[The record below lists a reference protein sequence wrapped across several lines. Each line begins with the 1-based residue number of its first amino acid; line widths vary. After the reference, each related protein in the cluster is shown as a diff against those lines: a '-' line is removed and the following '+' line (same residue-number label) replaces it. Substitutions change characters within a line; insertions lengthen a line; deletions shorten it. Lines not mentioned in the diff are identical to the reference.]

1 MTNSLEQRIA
11 ARVARTAGAQ
21 RSARRVAFLAQQ
33 DEIAQAL
40 AAGWT
45 VKDIWRTLS
54 EEGRITVCYQ
64 SFCEYVNRW
73 IRNTAKPARHRHAA
87 TSEVAA
93 QPNETPRRPTPSGF
107 TINPQPKKEDLI

>member
-1 MTNSLEQRIA
+1 MTKPLEQRIA
-11 ARVARTAGAQ
+11 ERVASTEGNLRRAQ
-21 RSARRVAFLAQQ
+21 RVAFLAHK

-73 IRNTAKPARHRHAA
+73 IRSTAKPARLERAA
-87 TSEVAA
+87 SSKVKA
-93 QPNETPRRPTPSGF
+93 QPGETPRRAAPSGF